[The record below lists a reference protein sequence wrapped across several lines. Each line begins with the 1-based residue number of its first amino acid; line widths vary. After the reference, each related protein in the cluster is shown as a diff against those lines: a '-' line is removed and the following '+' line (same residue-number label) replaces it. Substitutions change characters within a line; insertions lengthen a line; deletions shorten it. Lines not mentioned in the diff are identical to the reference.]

1 MIIVNKLVNNG
12 IKQSKDREIDLVA
25 LKWEDRQRS
34 RQRITTSAGREVGLA
49 LPTGSIL
56 TPGDIL
62 FQNETLEIMVT
73 GQPEPVLVVSAVDQ
87 QEFGL
92 ICYQVGNLHQPISLQ
107 GDQILLPYH
116 RSISLQL
123 GRLGFDFVRDHRVFV
138 PISLTHYQHGH

>member
-12 IKQSKDREIDLVA
+12 IKQSGDQEIDLVP
-25 LKWEDRQRS
+25 LNWEDRQRS
-34 RQRITTSAGREVGLA
+34 RQRITISAGREVGLA

-62 FQNETLEIMVT
+62 FQNETLQIMVT
-73 GQPEPVLVVSAVDQ
+73 GQPEQGSRVSVDQ

-123 GRLGFDFVRDHRVFV
+123 SRLGFNF
-138 PISLTHYQHGH
+138 L

>member
-1 MIIVNKLVNNG
+1 MQASPIETL
-12 IKQSKDREIDLVA
+12 
-25 LKWEDRQRS
+25 
-34 RQRITTSAGREVGLA
+34 LA
-49 LPTGSIL
+49 ASIL

-62 FQNETLEIMVT
+62 FQNEPLQIMVT

-116 RSISLQL
+116 RSISLHR
-123 GRLGFDFVRDHRVFV
+123 GRRGCDFVRAHRVV
-138 PISLTHYQHGH
+138 GPISLPLYHHGHYFRLFATSATISR

>member
-12 IKQSKDREIDLVA
+12 IKQSGDQEIDLEP
-25 LKWEDRQRS
+25 LNWEDRQRS
-34 RQRITTSAGREVGLA
+34 WQRITTSAGREVGLA

-62 FQNETLEIMVT
+62 FQNETLQIMVA
-73 GQPEPVLVVSAVDQ
+73 GQPEQVLVVSAVDQ

-116 RSISLQL
+116 RSISLHL
-123 GRLGFDFVRDHRVFV
+123 SRLGFNFVKDRRVFV
-138 PISLTHYQHGH
+138 PISLTHYQHAH